1 MLTGSHDIA
10 VELLT
15 QHLKRHSEFEITSS
29 YTGSLGGL
37 MALARGEAHVAGCHL
52 LDEESGEYN
61 LPFVKR
67 LMVGVPT
74 VVVTLVERTQ
84 GLIVPTGN
92 PKGVGE
98 LADVIQL
105 GLRFINRQK
114 GSGTRVLL
122 DFLLKALG
130 TGHDVLNRHETDVDT
145 HLAVAEAVASGRA
158 DAGLGILAA
167 ARAFDLDFV
176 PVRKERYDLVM
187 TRSSQGWPQVK
198 ALRNVLDD
206 EEFKAAVHELGGYD
220 TTRTGSVLA
229 EVDA

>member
-1 MLTGSHDIA
+1 
-10 VELLT
+10 
-15 QHLKRHSEFEITSS
+15 
-29 YTGSLGGL
+29 

-74 VVVTLVERTQ
+74 VIVTLVERTQ
-84 GLIVPTGN
+84 GLIVPACN
-92 PKGVGE
+92 PKGIVE

-122 DFLLKALG
+122 DFLLKDLG
-130 TGHDVLNRHETDVDT
+130 AGYDVLKLTETEVDT
-145 HLAVAEAVASGRA
+145 HLEVAEAVASGRA

-187 TRSSQGWPQVK
+187 TRSSQDWPQVK
-198 ALRNVLDD
+198 ALRNVLED

-229 EVDA
+229 ELDA